1 MLRFTAIIICGIAG
15 LIILVEFFFR
25 IPLFTKLQN
34 GMMDWVIILLSFSY
48 LMGGISIFLSHL
60 QRIQRKYD
68 GWYYSL
74 VLVVCLL
81 LMVTLGIFVDYGP
94 NGAFQWLF
102 KNVQNP
108 MQSTMFALLA
118 FYVSSASYRA
128 FRVRNLHATL
138 LFVAAVLV
146 MIGKVP
152 IGEILWSK
160 FPEISQW
167 ILSVPSLAAQRA
179 LTIGA
184 ALGLIATGL
193 KTLLGIERSWLGK

>member
-1 MLRFTAIIICGIAG
+1 MRILTAILVCGVSG
-15 LIILVEFFFR
+15 LIILVAFFFNS
-25 IPLFTKLQN
+25 PLFTTLQN
-34 GMMDWVIILLSFSY
+34 TLTDWVIILLSFSY
-48 LMGGISIFLSHL
+48 LLGGISIFLSHL
-60 QRIQRKYD
+60 YRIQRKTE
-68 GWYYSL
+68 GWYYSF
-74 VLVVCLL
+74 VLVSCLL
-81 LMVTLGIFVDYGP
+81 GMVILGIFVDYGP
-94 NGAFQWLF
+94 NSVFQWLF

-108 MQSTMFALLA
+108 MQTTMFALLA

-128 FRVRNLHATL
+128 FRVRNFHATL

-152 IGEILWSK
+152 IGEMLWSK

-193 KTLLGIERSWLGK
+193 KTLFGIERSWLGK